1 MSPVRVVPAGLLAL
15 FAASLLGCAV
25 GAGRPAPQGAASPA
39 PSAASLAPVAI
50 PPRAAGVPD
59 TPAGRQLA
67 WVLAELNGAPAEGDI
82 APHFS
87 EAFLARVPPAKLAAV
102 TAQVARGA
110 PYALEKVTPSEGSDR
125 SLVALVRA
133 RQGQAFSVHLS
144 VEAKGDR
151 IDRLLIRPHLDTTV
165 ANSWEDVAAGLRA
178 AAPSVNFLAAELD
191 GRKCVTV
198 SSIDPQKP
206 LALGSAFKLYVL
218 DALATQ
224 IASGRHG
231 WDDSIAI
238 DDLHKSL
245 PSGEMRNEPAG
256 KLFSVRHFA
265 EQMISVSDN
274 TAADHLAAWV
284 GRGAVEDA
292 VKASGHATPSL
303 LVPFLSTREMFAIK
317 LLASPDERRAYLAA
331 DPARRRK
338 LLDAYDRRTPE
349 EMMARASSFNTP
361 IAIDSLEW
369 FASADDLCKIM
380 VDLHQWAEA
389 TVTAPIG
396 TILSINP
403 GIPDEKGQYRY
414 VGFKGGSEP
423 GVLNV
428 TFLLQ
433 RARDGA
439 WLFLTAGFNDATKNV
454 DETRALSAAATALE
468 FFGR

>member
-1 MSPVRVVPAGLLAL
+1 MRSFSVVLASLVAL
-15 FAASLLGCAV
+15 FAAPLLGC
-25 GAGRPAPQGAASPA
+25 GAGTQPRAPQAAAPPAPNAASPA
-39 PSAASLAPVAI
+39 PPVGPSLP
-50 PPRAAGVPD
+50 AGVPD

-67 WVLAELNGAPAEGDI
+67 WVLGALNGAPAGADI
-82 APHFS
+82 TPHFS
-87 EAFLARVPPAKLAAV
+87 PAFLTRVPPAKLAAV
-102 TAQVARGA
+102 TGQVARDA
-110 PYALEKVTPSEGSDR
+110 PYALERVTASAGSDR

-133 RQGQAFSVHLS
+133 RQGQAFNVHLS
-144 VEAKGDR
+144 VEPDGDR
-151 IDRLLIRPHLDTTV
+151 IDRLLIRPHLDARV
-165 ANSWEDVAAGLRA
+165 ANSWKDVAEGLRA

-191 GRKCVTV
+191 GRKCVAV
-198 SSIDPQKP
+198 SSVDAQKS

-231 WDDSIAI
+231 WDESIAI

-245 PSGEMRNEPAG
+245 PWGEMRNEPAG

-274 TAADHLAAWV
+274 TAADHLVAFV

-292 VKASGHATPSL
+292 VKTSGHTTPSL

-317 LLASPDERRAYLAA
+317 LLASPDERSAYLSA
-331 DPARRRK
+331 DPGRRRK
-338 LLDAYDRRTPE
+338 LLDAYDKRTPA
-349 EMMARASSFNTP
+349 EMIAHASSLKTP
-361 IAIDSLEW
+361 IMIDSLEW
-369 FASADDLCKIM
+369 FASAEDLCKVM
-380 VDLHQWAEA
+380 VDLHERAEA
-389 TVTAPIG
+389 TVTAPVG
-396 TILSINP
+396 AILSINP

-433 RARDGA
+433 RARDGE
-439 WLFLTAGFNDATKNV
+439 WLFLSAGFNDTTRPL
-454 DETRALSAAATALE
+454 DEPKALSAAATALE